1 MPNKQTPNG
10 SLYNIQLQP
19 FGQVRII
26 YPLRPAD
33 QTQYGKDLLLY
44 PPRRALCLELIALH
58 RQDVSVTYLTAP
70 QNLSVVAVRQPIFI
84 NNTAPNE
91 TFGYYF
97 DGENYT
103 VPVVPQNVSYP
114 PILPTGWPA
123 GYQYNCS
130 VCYNASTPTQN
141 SSRWW
146 GFVALFINLQEVT
159 DGQDSRLKTLT
170 DNGYSYA
177 LYAPINSSDT
187 SQYQLVSQ
195 HGDIDFESAEII
207 DVLIPGQ
214 VQQTWQLWVQPLA
227 GWYPSWTAPLIA
239 TVVLLSVLISALL
252 FTAMM
257 YHVRQ
262 GALLTETKLTN
273 EELARTTDVLEEE
286 QVRMSTLIARQ
297 YELLSCLDD
306 MNPSVVTAKAGL
318 TLEHIGEV
326 RRLVNDAALKGL
338 KFGQDQIQIKELLGE
353 GAFGKVYKG
362 LWRGTE
368 VAIKTIILPANMA
381 GAEKRE
387 KMAVME
393 AAISSSLIHPNIV
406 STYTYTIRPPLFSIM
421 FCSVSTYTYTIRPLI
436 DGIFCEAVDKE
447 DFTNPLYPSEENNLV
462 APTQPHLPSSGVM
475 QPSTQTSLSRNSS
488 TGVHSFEVRLVL
500 EYCDKGSLNDAVS
513 SKVLYLGTELCFSA
527 VLETAA
533 DVAKAMVH
541 MHAAGVLHSDLK
553 ACNIMLKSSG
563 QEGRGFVAKVADFG
577 MSSQVAQQ
585 AEAHVSSMFQGTI
598 THMAPETLMEG
609 RASKAGDVYSF
620 GILMW
625 ELLTAGDPYAE
636 VPMALLGYAVT
647 KLCRRPKFPAFAPH
661 DYVQLAQR
669 CWLPNPK
676 DRPSFEEILETLQ
689 AMMAM
694 HSPTC
699 RPLQVQSIK
708 RNFDKVH
715 SGSYMNIKVI
725 AGHDQDTA
733 LKASSSYQYDHDQRP
748 HKRAS
753 QNPRAAG
760 LQTAHHHHMLS
771 TMPPSDAVRDDLI
784 HLQTLSTI
792 GSHMAPWSAATPAQD
807 VLAMLDNFISGN
819 QVDVGD
825 AVKLREVI
833 LGVGK
838 DWYQPPPALKQ
849 RLSIFSSRSE
859 QRAADKTL
867 RSLLV
872 SAVDPTAMLHFQ
884 EAMAIQEEVDETGA
898 TCEGQGQEVPN
909 SESVHPFQTR
919 SKALPVEEA
928 SPALLEVEDTTF
940 LHVKEPSEEVLV
952 LLSTIDEWQFDS
964 FALDEVSQ
972 GWPLSMLTFAIL
984 SRHGLVSPRHHV
996 KGVQLATYLRKLEE
1010 GYEDN
1015 PYHCR
1020 AHAADVV
1027 RTLYCLLT
1035 RGSVLKTAWLPQDM
1049 DMAMILAML
1058 AAALHDYQ
1066 HKGFNNDF
1074 LINQAMS

>member
-1 MPNKQTPNG
+1 MNHNTKDKESAEILQPDVGRPQSFRKRSTFKSINDLWRIIWYHPHVLVVPLVLFGLLLGLGLWGVISASNSSANSARTSATASATEVATSFELQIEQTFAPAVTLQIMIEKDPYWEYWQANFIDIAEYLISQTPNG

-26 YPLRPAD
+26 YPLRPVD

-103 VPVVPQNVSYP
+103 VPVVPQNRSYP

-130 VCYNASTPTQN
+130 VCYNTSTPTQN

-195 HGDIDFESAEII
+195 HGDIDFESAELI

-239 TVVLLSVLISALL
+239 TVVILSVLISALL

-262 GALLTETKLTN
+262 AALLTETKLTN
-273 EELARTTDVLEEE
+273 EELARTTSVLEEE
-286 QVRMSTLIARQ
+286 QVRMSTLITRQ

-306 MNPSVVTAKAGL
+306 KNPSVVTAKAGL

-393 AAISSSLIHPNIV
+393 AAISSSLMHPNI
-406 STYTYTIRPPLFSIM
+406 
-421 FCSVSTYTYTIRPLI
+421 VSTYTYTIRPLI

-447 DFTNPLYPSEENNLV
+447 DFADPLYPSEENNLV

-475 QPSTQTSLSRNSS
+475 QPSARTSLSRNSS
-488 TGVHSFEVRLVL
+488 TGVHSFEVCLVL
-500 EYCDKGSLNDAVS
+500 EYCDKGSLNDA
-513 SKVLYLGTELCFSA
+513 
-527 VLETAA
+527 
-533 DVAKAMVH
+533 
-541 MHAAGVLHSDLK
+541 
-553 ACNIMLKSSG
+553 
-563 QEGRGFVAKVADFG
+563 VADFG

-585 AEAHVSSMFQGTI
+585 AEAHVSSMFLGTI

-689 AMMAM
+689 AMMEM

-699 RPLQVQSIK
+699 RPLQVPSIK

-725 AGHDQDTA
+725 AGHAQDTA

-748 HKRAS
+748 QKRAS

-760 LQTAHHHHMLS
+760 LQTAHHHHILS
-771 TMPPSDAVRDDLI
+771 TMPVGLM
-784 HLQTLSTI
+784 HELKCLF
-792 GSHMAPWSAATPAQD
+792 SH
-807 VLAMLDNFISGN
+807 V
-819 QVDVGD
+819 
-825 AVKLREVI
+825 
-833 LGVGK
+833 
-838 DWYQPPPALKQ
+838 
-849 RLSIFSSRSE
+849 
-859 QRAADKTL
+859 
-867 RSLLV
+867 
-872 SAVDPTAMLHFQ
+872 
-884 EAMAIQEEVDETGA
+884 
-898 TCEGQGQEVPN
+898 
-909 SESVHPFQTR
+909 
-919 SKALPVEEA
+919 
-928 SPALLEVEDTTF
+928 
-940 LHVKEPSEEVLV
+940 
-952 LLSTIDEWQFDS
+952 
-964 FALDEVSQ
+964 
-972 GWPLSMLTFAIL
+972 
-984 SRHGLVSPRHHV
+984 
-996 KGVQLATYLRKLEE
+996 
-1010 GYEDN
+1010 
-1015 PYHCR
+1015 
-1020 AHAADVV
+1020 
-1027 RTLYCLLT
+1027 
-1035 RGSVLKTAWLPQDM
+1035 
-1049 DMAMILAML
+1049 
-1058 AAALHDYQ
+1058 
-1066 HKGFNNDF
+1066 
-1074 LINQAMS
+1074 